1 MPKYFGTDGFRGRA
15 GETLTALHAFH
26 IGQFLAH
33 HYRTRCARGERVRA
47 VIGKDT
53 RRSCYMLEYAIAAG
67 LTAAGAD
74 AYMLH
79 VTTPPRVSYLTLT
92 DHFDVGIMISA
103 SHNPYTDNGIKLVD
117 GRGEKMDD
125 ETLCRIEG
133 YLDAIS
139 EGTADPV
146 PQATGDEVGR
156 IVDFAAGRNRYIGY
170 LISTATHSYRGLHIA
185 LDCANGSAWM
195 IARHVFEALGATVDA
210 IGISPDGLN
219 INRGVGSTHIEH
231 LAEHVRATH
240 AHLGFAF
247 DGDADRCIAV
257 DETGKEINGDHILYI
272 LSRHMAGAGILTGNT
287 VVTTV
292 MSNLG
297 LRRALAQIG
306 IETVQTAVGDRY
318 VYECMRGGGYALGGE
333 QSGHIIVGKYATTG
347 DGILTAILLTEAML
361 SGKQTPS
368 QLASPVVML
377 PQLTR
382 NLTVS
387 DRDGVMSDPAVS
399 TRLRK
404 LEAELGENGRIL
416 LRKSGTEPLIRIMV
430 EAWDSATCERC
441 ADELEAVI
449 RERGD

>member
-15 GETLTALHAFH
+15 GETLTALQAYH

-33 HYRTRCARGERVRA
+33 YYRTAGNDGRVRA

-79 VTTPPRVSYLTLT
+79 VTTTPSVSYLTAT

-103 SHNPYTDNGIKLVD
+103 SHNPYADNGIKLVD
-117 GRGEKMDD
+117 GRGEKMED
-125 ETLCRIEG
+125 EALCRIEA
-133 YLDAIS
+133 YLDAVADT
-139 EGTADPV
+139 TAAPI
-146 PQATGDEVGR
+146 PQATGSQVGQ

-170 LISTATHSYRGLHIA
+170 LISLATHSYRGLRIA

-219 INRGVGSTHIEH
+219 INRGVGSTHIAH

-240 AHLGFAF
+240 AHIGFAF

-257 DETGKEINGDHILYI
+257 DETGGVINGDHILYI
-272 LSRHMAGAGILTGNT
+272 LARRMKELDMLTGNT

-297 LRRALAQIG
+297 LHRALAAAGIG
-306 IETVQTAVGDRY
+306 TVQTAVGDRF
-318 VYECMRGGGYALGGE
+318 VYERMRQEGYALGGE

-361 SGKQTPS
+361 ASKQTLGK
-368 QLASPVVML
+368 LASPVVMF

-387 DRDGVMSDPAVS
+387 DREGVMSDPAVLA
-399 TRLRK
+399 RLRE
-404 LEAELGENGRIL
+404 LETELGEDGRMV

-430 EAWDSATCERC
+430 EATDGALCEKC
-441 ADELEAVI
+441 ADAMEAAI
-449 RERGD
+449 RERGY